1 MPWTASS
8 VMEERLRFGPRL
20 LDGESMTEVCRE
32 FGIWRKTGYKIF
44 DRYKEHG
51 LAALTDR
58 SRRPVRYA
66 NQLPVQVETLIV
78 RLKGEK
84 PHWGARKIRE
94 LLVRRLSGDVRVPA
108 RQHHPRRARSPRPG
122 QARRRAPP
130 SRARHAPVSGRRP
143 QRPVVRRL
151 QGRVQARQRPL
162 LLSAHR
168 HRPCLAFPAL
178 VRGAGIK
185 PRGHSLHRLRAA
197 VCPNAACRSPSAPT
211 TASPS
216 PVPMLC
222 STSPSSRSGGSAS
235 ASPMNASSQAVPSR
249 TAAAERM
256 HLTLKKE
263 ATRPPGGNSLQQQ
276 ARFDAFMHEFNT
288 ERPHEALAMKC
299 PAELYAVSPRRYN
312 GLPEFDY
319 PFHDRN
325 ILVTTCGRICLHRKK
340 IEYFQSMTA
349 SGSSASPTTIS
360 DTSIWSRGPPI
371 PRQPVRPEVVTQY
384 RKSCV
389 FPQDFVAEYELP
401 FSGSATA

>member
-8 VMEERLRFGPRL
+8 VMEERLRFVARL

-32 FGIWRKTGYKIF
+32 FGISRKTGYKIF

-84 PHWGARKIRE
+84 PHWGARKISRTSGAAA
-94 LLVRRLSGDVRVPA
+94 VRRRQGSRP
-108 RQHHPRRARSPRPG
+108 QHHPRRARSPRPG
-122 QARRRAPP
+122 QARRRAAP

-162 LLSAHR
+162 LLSTVTDHASR
-168 HRPCLAFPAL
+168 FLLLCEALESNREDTAFTAFERLFAERGLPLAIRSDNGVPFASPNAL
-178 VRGAGIK
+178 FNLSKLAVWWLRLGIAIERIK
-185 PRGHSLHRLRAA
+185 PGRPQQNGRH
-197 VCPNAACRSPSAPT
+197 
-211 TASPS
+211 
-216 PVPMLC
+216 
-222 STSPSSRSGGSAS
+222 
-235 ASPMNASSQAVPSR
+235 
-249 TAAAERM
+249 ERM

-319 PFHDRN
+319 PFHDRD
-325 ILVTTCGRICLHRKK
+325 ILVTACGRICLHRKK
-340 IEYFQSMTA
+340 INISTVFAGQRLGIKEVDDGVWLVSFTHYDLGYFDLEQRTLQPLDNPF
-349 SGSSASPTTIS
+349 GPRLSPMS
-360 DTSIWSRGPPI
+360 
-371 PRQPVRPEVVTQY
+371 
-384 RKSCV
+384 
-389 FPQDFVAEYELP
+389 
-401 FSGSATA
+401 